1 MHYVYEGCCGNATIS
16 RFCRLAEYE
25 ADPSFSCPQCGRAL
39 KQIITAPLFL
49 NNTKPFEAFKS
60 PVDGSIITCE
70 RSLREHNRRNNVV
83 NIHEGYTEKD
93 LMDFKNRDFCKS
105 INEQMS
111 AEIRSDAVAALQKVN
126 QGYKPQVAREDS
138 EL

>member
-1 MHYVYEGCCGNATIS
+1 MQYVYEGCCGNATTS

-39 KQIITAPLFL
+39 KQIITAPRFL
-49 NNTKPFEAFKS
+49 NKTKPFEAFRS

-83 NIHEGYTEKD
+83 NIHEGYTEKE
-93 LMDFKNRDFCKS
+93 LMDLKNRDFCKS

-111 AEIRSDAVAALQKVN
+111 AEIRSDAAVALQKVN
-126 QGYKPQVAREDS
+126 QGYKPQVAQEDS